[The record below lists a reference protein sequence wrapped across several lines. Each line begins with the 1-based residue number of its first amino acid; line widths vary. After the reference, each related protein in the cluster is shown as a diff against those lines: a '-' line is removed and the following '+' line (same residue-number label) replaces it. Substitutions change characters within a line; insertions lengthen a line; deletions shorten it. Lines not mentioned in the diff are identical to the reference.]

1 MTKQYDLSLM
11 NRDPESERELRDHYA
26 RMPDGELQAVA
37 TDARDLTPEARALI
51 TEEMQR
57 RSLAAPPTADQ
68 GWDEVTEQKW
78 ATVAKFRDL
87 PDALLAKGAV
97 ESAGI
102 ECHLT
107 DDNMVRL
114 DWFISNL
121 LGGAKLLVK
130 PEDESTARE
139 ILSQPIPETIEA
151 DGIDYEQPRCP
162 KCQSLDVNF
171 QENDPIAYVTAY
183 VKVPI
188 PVHRKAW
195 RCRACSAEWEEVAD
209 APHGLDAISS

>member
-1 MTKQYDLSLM
+1 MKVIPSAVKLTPARAGIAIAPASLKQYDF
-11 NRDPESERELRDHYA
+11 N
-26 RMPDGELQAVA
+26 MPAAGE
-37 TDARDLTPEARALI
+37 
-51 TEEMQR
+51 
-57 RSLAAPPTADQ
+57 
-68 GWDEVTEQKW
+68 GWDEVVEQKW

-87 PDALLAKGAV
+87 PEALLAKGAV

-130 PEDESTARE
+130 PEDESSARE
-139 ILSQPIPETIEA
+139 ILSQPIPETIDV
-151 DGIDYEQPRCP
+151 DGAEYEQPRCP

-183 VKVPI
+183 ARLPI

-195 RCRACSAEWEEVAD
+195 HCRNCSAEWEEVAD
-209 APHGLDAISS
+209 APEASGTAGS